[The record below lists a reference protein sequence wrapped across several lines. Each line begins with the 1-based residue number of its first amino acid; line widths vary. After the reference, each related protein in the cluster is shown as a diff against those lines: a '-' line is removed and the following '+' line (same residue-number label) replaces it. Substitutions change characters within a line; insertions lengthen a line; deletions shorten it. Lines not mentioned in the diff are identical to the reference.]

1 MLGIAEKD
9 LGRLDPAEA
18 WYRKALDLARG
29 LSDQRQVGATRQNLG
44 ILYQTRAEALPET
57 AAAAPERDR
66 LLAAAVTEIEASL
79 AVWQAMGNRV
89 YEASSH
95 SQLGILHRLR
105 GDLDRAET
113 QTRQALAIRES
124 LDHPDTW
131 KVYAN
136 LADIARARND
146 APTAADWQSKADAKR
161 AEMKRRAAGPAPA
174 PGDQPAAPDRQ
185 LTVALLALAQ
195 SVHQARTQHRAP
207 EPDTAEALAQL
218 AGLPDPL
225 GAFGRFLQA
234 LARGED
240 PPPPPGLPEPLAQVA
255 AALLEALA
263 GAPP

>member
-1 MLGIAEKD
+1 M
-9 LGRLDPAEA
+9 
-18 WYRKALDLARG
+18 
-29 LSDQRQVGATRQNLG
+29 
-44 ILYQTRAEALPET
+44 
-57 AAAAPERDR
+57 
-66 LLAAAVTEIEASL
+66 TEIEASL

-207 EPDTAEALAQL
+207 EPDAAEALAQL
-218 AGLPDPL
+218 AGLPTPWARSGPSCRPSPAVRTRPHPRTSPSPWPNSPPPCARPWPARHPDP
-225 GAFGRFLQA
+225 
-234 LARGED
+234 D
-240 PPPPPGLPEPLAQVA
+240 PPGGGASTTSLGWERRTPVRRVLANKADGGV
-255 AALLEALA
+255 
-263 GAPP
+263 